1 MTKRPFIEWIVLALN
16 TIGLIGYLFWLVF
29 QSRKIFYSQDGVLY
43 LLPCVVF
50 FFVFA
55 YLLRRKPE
63 PPDGHAATDNQEGA
77 ES

>member
-1 MTKRPFIEWIVLALN
+1 MTKRPAIEWLILALN
-16 TIGLIGYLFWLVF
+16 TLGLLGYLFWLVF
-29 QSRKIFYSQDGVLY
+29 RSRKIMYSQDGVLY

-55 YLLRRKPE
+55 YLLRHKTGSSAPH
-63 PPDGHAATDNQEGA
+63 DAADQKEGA